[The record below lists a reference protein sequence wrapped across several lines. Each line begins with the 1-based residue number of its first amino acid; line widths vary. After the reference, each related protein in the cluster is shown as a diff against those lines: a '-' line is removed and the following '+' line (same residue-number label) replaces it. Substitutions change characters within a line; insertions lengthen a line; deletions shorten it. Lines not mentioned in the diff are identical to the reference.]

1 MIKVEIPDSS
11 PEVLRERIRKGTE
24 IFEVLLAK
32 VETCSDR
39 EYEGL
44 IEKIGNT
51 AARVDILNEALS
63 ITGVT

>member
-32 VETCSDR
+32 VEICPDR